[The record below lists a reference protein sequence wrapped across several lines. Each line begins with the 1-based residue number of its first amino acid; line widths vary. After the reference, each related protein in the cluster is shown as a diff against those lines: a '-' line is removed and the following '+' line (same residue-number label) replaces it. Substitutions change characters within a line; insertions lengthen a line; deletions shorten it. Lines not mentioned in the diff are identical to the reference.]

1 MVEILEDIK
10 GYSKLSG
17 RYKTVFIFKLKE
29 YLDSYTKEEIENSD
43 IISVKRIKKDKAF
56 ELNVI
61 KSGKADIVYL
71 QYGKIKK

>member
-17 RYKTVFIFKLKE
+17 RYKILFVFSLKK
-29 YLDSYTKEEIENSD
+29 YLDTYTKEELKDSD

-71 QYGKIKK
+71 KYSKIKK